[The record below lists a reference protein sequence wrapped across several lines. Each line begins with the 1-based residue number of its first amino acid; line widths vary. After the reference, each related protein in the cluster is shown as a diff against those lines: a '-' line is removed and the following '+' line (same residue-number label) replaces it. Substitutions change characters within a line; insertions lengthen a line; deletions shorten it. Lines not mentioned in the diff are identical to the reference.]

1 MTPTQWIDAENGHQR
16 CTKCDA
22 TFPRGHSCN
31 CPVGSPSPDA
41 SDDVTGTASHS
52 LPQNGEGLPTTSA
65 YEHRAR
71 SIADEMRRIRNLVE
85 QLTEG
90 DISPDEIDA
99 KTGAYRLV
107 AQLLDME
114 RKATSDTHRMAR
126 ERELP
131 EIADRMERTVKKAR
145 ERGQANDTEGDV
157 H

>member
-1 MTPTQWIDAENGHQR
+1 MTPTWIDTENGYQR
-16 CTKCDA
+16 CTQCDA
-22 TFPRGHSCN
+22 TFPRGHSCQ
-31 CPVGSPSPDA
+31 CPVGGPSSVA
-41 SDDVTGTASHS
+41 SDDVTGGVSQALLSS
-52 LPQNGEGLPTTSA
+52 GEGLPTTSA

-90 DISPDEIDA
+90 DISPEEIDA